1 MKNKVLSGFKNFDI
15 FGQKLSLKINGKNS
29 VKSHIGGVLSVATY
43 IIVIIIVV
51 VEMIAVFT
59 KS

>member
-15 FGQKLSLKINGKNS
+15 FGQKLSLKINGENS
-29 VKSHIGGVLSVATY
+29 VKTHLGGILFIATY
-43 IIVIIIVV
+43 TIVIIIVV